1 MTESERDNTR
11 LNKLDK
17 RPFLIAA
24 GVFAAAFLL
33 YWPTLKLPLLFDD
46 LLHIRLVKNLDFFS
60 LWLPSEDFGFYR
72 PFVFLPFLII
82 KAIFG
87 HYPAP
92 LLHGL
97 TVAQHSLNAALLA
110 LLVWRLWH
118 SPTRSL
124 AAGLLLAAYPFA
136 YQAVAFYGNAIYPT
150 AAGLILL
157 ALHTYLTAIQ
167 PEQRSKKW
175 WAVTAV
181 LFLIG
186 ILSHE
191 TMVLFGPLAC
201 LIHWRNLEKPWP
213 KSADGFRS
221 LVIKLRPAILFTVL
235 GLLYALL
242 YQLLPTGSGPGLD
255 AGGNDLWPKTL
266 YLLQTA
272 VYPIAWLAHRLPNI
286 SANGIILGGLAL
298 MLLLTFLAARRPANR
313 SVILMGWLWWGLA
326 SFLVGAN
333 LPTYYIEHGARLVYL
348 GGVGIVFVWVVLLD
362 WLYVRPK
369 IGRFLWLAVLLF
381 ILISSGGFIRG
392 RLAAFTAIASPVG
405 VVEQVMD
412 GRPEG
417 EGILLVNLP
426 AWMSPP
432 RNTYATGVEYVTL
445 MGGHLFAEELMEENL
460 VKKHPVVAVGT
471 PERLIDA
478 GYPYGIHNQANLDN
492 ISADWATAGSHIFI
506 TDYAD
511 SGPVTTY
518 TGRLAP
524 PPQFLLL
531 PTAIFGPYALTQASA
546 ISCDGEITIFLTW
559 QLAPGSTEL
568 VEAQSLPLD
577 PQLSIFVQ
585 AVDENGRL
593 TAQADGPPL
602 GLRPDRLSLPDD
614 WQIIDRRTIVT
625 DQAQQ
630 LLIGVYDNVTGER
643 YSAVDIQERPLPD
656 NALSLPITPCQP

>member
-1 MTESERDNTR
+1 MTESNWGSAR

-24 GVFAAAFLL
+24 GVFLAAFLL

-46 LLHIRLVKNLDFFS
+46 LLHIRLVKELDFFS

-110 LLVWRLWH
+110 LLVWRLWR
-118 SPTRSL
+118 SSTRSL
-124 AAGLLLAAYPFA
+124 AAGLILATYPFA

-167 PEQRSKKW
+167 PEQQSKKW
-175 WAVTAV
+175 WIITAV
-181 LFLIG
+181 LFLVG

-191 TMVLFGPLAC
+191 TMVLFGPLAF
-201 LIHWRNLEKPWP
+201 LLHWSSLEDLWP
-213 KSADGFRS
+213 KSANQFRS
-221 LVIKLRPAILFTVL
+221 LAIKLRPAILFTVL

-255 AGGNDLWPKTL
+255 AGGNAPWPKTL

-272 VYPIAWLAHRLPNI
+272 IYPIAWLAHRLPTI

-313 SVILMGWLWWGLA
+313 PVLLTGWLWWGLA
-326 SFLVGAN
+326 SILIGTN

-348 GGVGIVFVWVVLLD
+348 GGVGIVFVWVILLD
-362 WLYVRPK
+362 WLYLRPK
-369 IGRFLWLAVLLF
+369 IGKFLWSAVLLF
-381 ILISSGGFIRG
+381 ILISSAGFVRG
-392 RLAAFTAIASPVG
+392 RLTAFTAIASPLD

-412 GRPEG
+412 GRPEE

-426 AWMSPP
+426 TWMSPP

-445 MGGHLFAEELMEENL
+445 MGGHLFAEELIEENL
-460 VKKHPVVAVGT
+460 NRNHPVLAIAV
-471 PERLIDA
+471 PERLIDP
-478 GYPYGIHNQANLDN
+478 GYPYGIHNQANLDT
-492 ISADWATAGSHIFI
+492 IRADWAAAGSHIFI
-506 TDYAD
+506 TDYTEF
-511 SGPVTTY
+511 GPITTY
-518 TGRLAP
+518 TGRFAP
-524 PPQFLLL
+524 APQFLLL
-531 PTAIFGPYALTQASA
+531 PTATFGPYQLIQASA
-546 ISCDGEITIFLTW
+546 ISCNGEITILLTW
-559 QLAPGSTEL
+559 QPNP
-568 VEAQSLPLD
+568 QSPIPD
-577 PQLSIFVQ
+577 PQPPTTSIFVQ
-585 AVDENGRL
+585 AIDENGRL
-593 TAQADGPPL
+593 ITQADGPPL
-602 GLRPDRLSLPDD
+602 GLRPDRLFVPHDG
-614 WQIIDRRTIVT
+614 QIIDRRVIVT

-630 LLIGVYDNVTGER
+630 LLIGVYDNVTGDR
-643 YSAVDIQERPLPD
+643 YSAVDDQNQPLPD
-656 NALSLPITPCQP
+656 NALSLPITPC